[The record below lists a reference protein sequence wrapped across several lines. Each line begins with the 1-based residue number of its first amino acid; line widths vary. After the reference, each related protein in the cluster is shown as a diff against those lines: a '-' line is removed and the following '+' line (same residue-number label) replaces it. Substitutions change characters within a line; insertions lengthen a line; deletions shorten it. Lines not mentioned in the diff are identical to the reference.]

1 MWWGKE
7 AESHIYCTS
16 LLALCVGLFFGLSKV
31 CTFGCTQNRIF
42 VLEQQ
47 NFSKVQGRS
56 EEQQINNLAPLT
68 CKAPMTSYLI
78 YDTTS
83 GGCGPW
89 QNNRTR
95 WNKGQKGRNRYLLSA
110 IYVYFLLSPQ
120 HIAPTPAPA
129 PFQLFCCC
137 EWMSTCSV
145 LLCTG
150 QRGSRAW
157 LPESR
162 STCPIHCYKQK
173 SIAPI

>member
-1 MWWGKE
+1 MKVVKE
-7 AESHIYCTS
+7 AERHIYFTS
-16 LLALCVGLFFGLSKV
+16 LLALCVGLFFRLSKV

-83 GGCGPW
+83 GGCRPCLPVVPKSYKSMAE
-89 QNNRTR
+89 QPD
-95 WNKGQKGRNRYLLSA
+95 QVEQGRNRYLLSA
-110 IYVYFLLSPQ
+110 IYVYFLLSP
-120 HIAPTPAPA
+120 

-137 EWMSTCSV
+137 VKMSTCPV

-157 LPESR
+157 LPQSR